1 MPDELVNEVN
11 PHRVIV
17 DHMSAT
23 LENQVVL
30 VVGASSGIG
39 RETAVLFARS
49 GARVMAS
56 ARREER
62 LRDLKE
68 SLAREGR
75 TVEMFA
81 ADASDASQMDRL
93 AQTTRERLGEIDILV
108 FATGMNVPDR
118 SMKRLTTEIW
128 DRMVSVNLNGA
139 YYITRALLPAMRER
153 GAGHLIYI
161 SSVSG
166 LFADVSGAAYQA
178 SKRGL
183 LGLAHAIRV
192 EEKENGIRTC
202 VVCPGLVDTEI
213 LDRRPIKP
221 SAETL
226 AKALRP
232 EDVAEAVLAVASLP
246 ARVTVPELQIV
257 PTYL

>member
-1 MPDELVNEVN
+1 
-11 PHRVIV
+11 
-17 DHMSAT
+17 
-23 LENQVVL
+23 
-30 VVGASSGIG
+30 
-39 RETAVLFARS
+39 
-49 GARVMAS
+49 
-56 ARREER
+56 
-62 LRDLKE
+62 
-68 SLAREGR
+68 
-75 TVEMFA
+75 
-81 ADASDASQMDRL
+81 
-93 AQTTRERLGEIDILV
+93 
-108 FATGMNVPDR
+108 
-118 SMKRLTTEIW
+118 MKRLTTEIW
-128 DRMVSVNLNGA
+128 DMMVGINLSAA
-139 YYITRALLPAMRER
+139 YYVTGAVLPAMRKR
-153 GAGHLIYI
+153 GAGHLIYV

-213 LDRRPIKP
+213 LDRRPVKP

-232 EDVAEAVLAVASLP
+232 EDVAETVLAVARLP
-246 ARVTVPELQIV
+246 PRVCVPEMQVV

>member
-1 MPDELVNEVN
+1 
-11 PHRVIV
+11 
-17 DHMSAT
+17 MSVKI
-23 LENQVVL
+23 ENQVVL

-39 RETAVLFARS
+39 RETAVLFARE

-56 ARREER
+56 ARREDR
-62 LRDLKE
+62 LRELQE

-75 TVEMFA
+75 TVETFA
-81 ADASDASQMDRL
+81 ADAADASQMERL
-93 AQTTRERLGEIDILV
+93 AQHTRARLGEIDILV
-108 FATGMNVPDR
+108 FATGTNVPDR
-118 SMKRLTTEIW
+118 AMQRLTTEIW
-128 DRMVSVNLNGA
+128 DTVVSVNLNAA
-139 YYITRALLPAMRER
+139 YYTTRAVLPGMRAR

-161 SSVSG
+161 GSVSG

-183 LGLAHAIRV
+183 LGLAHAIRL

-213 LDRRPIKP
+213 LDRRPVKP

-232 EDVAEAVLAVASLP
+232 EDVAETVLAVARLHP
-246 ARVTVPELQIV
+246 RVCVPEMQVV